1 MATFILA
8 RRKHL
13 VISNNGVL
21 LYYCKTTEI
30 VSSIEKTTL
39 PYFVPRD
46 IRLLDA
52 LYRSENYIQFYLW

>member
-30 VSSIEKTTL
+30 VSSIEKSTL
-39 PYFVPRD
+39 PYSVPRD

-52 LYRSENYIQFYLW
+52 LYRSENYIQFYL